1 MLRRYQRSLV
11 GGGSGCGFGLFLL
24 LKMILGNEAKRR
36 LIFYSLFCAK
46 GMAAAGEPARAVIA
60 LLSFRRITITV
71 LITRVLRLSLLQL
84 SFLQEPL

>member
-1 MLRRYQRSLV
+1 
-11 GGGSGCGFGLFLL
+11 
-24 LKMILGNEAKRR
+24 MILGNEAKRR

-46 GMAAAGEPARAVIA
+46 GMAAGEPARAVIA